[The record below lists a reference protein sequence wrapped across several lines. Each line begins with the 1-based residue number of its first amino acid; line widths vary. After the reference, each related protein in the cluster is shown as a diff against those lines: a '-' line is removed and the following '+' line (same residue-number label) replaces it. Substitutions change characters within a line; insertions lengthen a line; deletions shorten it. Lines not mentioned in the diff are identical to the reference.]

1 MSLQLEIP
9 EGIAQAI
16 RLPEARMKNE
26 LLVELALSLYSQRFL
41 SFGKA
46 SELAVMPKY
55 EFGLLVGKRGIP
67 RHYGPEELEED
78 IAYAGGE

>member
-9 EGIAQAI
+9 EGITQAI
-16 RLPEARMKNE
+16 RLPEARMKRE

-46 SELAVMPKY
+46 SELPGMPKY
-55 EFGLLVGKRGIP
+55 EFGLLVGKRGIS
-67 RHYGPEELEED
+67 RHYGPEEIEED
-78 IAYAGGE
+78 ITYAGGE